1 MNAMRLQRR
10 SEINPGH
17 KRVLMAPVKYTEIQR
32 RSKKMKLTSKIAIA
46 AVVSGTVGQSAY
58 ASLNDDDWDYQF
70 NSRFY
75 IGLGAGISTL
85 EPDTGD
91 DLELLESED
100 TGGHVLLGW
109 DFSRRLALELQYTD
123 LGQAELSANGIIEYA
138 ETSLSGLF
146 YLWNSR
152 IDDQYSDLDGLDLRE
167 GFSLFGKLGVGQMEN
182 EANLEFT
189 RENDVQLVAGVG
201 IEYAGSSGFALRA
214 EYTSFDTDA
223 QYASVG
229 LLYRFG
235 GGSVFGDDPIYLPDL
250 PAPSPRAQVPPPS
263 APLPSAPTAPAPS
276 APTAAPTPATA
287 PTAPQQSTD
296 AASQVGGADSDGDG
310 VADLIDDCANSAPG
324 ARVNEFGCEAF
335 GGTLEGVTFL
345 SGSDTLTAESRQILS
360 GVAERLRATSV
371 RVSVEAHTDGNGVP
385 ENNLEL
391 SRRRAIAV
399 VRYLVGQG
407 IELDRFQARA
417 FGESRPIASND
428 TVEGRR
434 ANRRVEINPVR

>member
-1 MNAMRLQRR
+1 MWQ
-10 SEINPGH
+10 
-17 KRVLMAPVKYTEIQR
+17 VKYTEIQR
-32 RSKKMKLTSKIAIA
+32 RSKKMKLSSTIAIA
-46 AVVSGTVGQSAY
+46 AVVSGTFGQSAN
-58 ASLNDDDWDYQF
+58 ASLTEGDWDYQF

-75 IGLGAGISTL
+75 IGLGAGLSTL

-100 TGGHVLLGW
+100 TGAHILLGW
-109 DFSRRLALELQYTD
+109 DFSRRLALELQYTQ
-123 LGQAELSANGIIEYA
+123 LGQAELSSDGVVEYE

-152 IDDQYSDLDGLDLRE
+152 IDDQYSDLDGLDLRQ

-182 EANLEFT
+182 EANVEFT
-189 RENDVQLVAGVG
+189 RENDVQLVVGVG
-201 IEYAGSSGFALRA
+201 VEYAGASGFAVRA

-223 QYASVG
+223 KYASLG

-235 GGSVFGDDPIYLPDL
+235 GVSGLGNDPVYLPEL
-250 PAPSPRAQVPPPS
+250 PAPSPRAQVPAPTAPVPDS
-263 APLPSAPTAPAPS
+263 APAPAPSPSAPTAPSGTSGPAQS
-276 APTAAPTPATA
+276 AINTG
-287 PTAPQQSTD
+287 QQGSSD
-296 AASQVGGADSDGDG
+296 ADGDG
-310 VADLIDDCANSAPG
+310 VADLIDDCANSAAG
-324 ARVNEFGCEAF
+324 ARVNEYGCEAF
-335 GGTLEGVTFL
+335 GGTLEGVSFL
-345 SGSDTLTAESRQILS
+345 SGSDTLTAESRSILS
-360 GVAERLRATSV
+360 GVAEQMKSTSV
-371 RVSVEAHTDGNGVP
+371 RVSVEAHTDGNGEP

-407 IELDRFQARA
+407 IELDRFRARA

-428 TVEGRR
+428 TPEGRR

>member
-1 MNAMRLQRR
+1 
-10 SEINPGH
+10 
-17 KRVLMAPVKYTEIQR
+17 
-32 RSKKMKLTSKIAIA
+32 MKLTSKIAIA
-46 AVVSGTVGQSAY
+46 AVVSGTMGQSAQ
-58 ASLNDDDWDYQF
+58 AQLSDGDWDYRF

-100 TGGHVLLGW
+100 TGSHVVLGW

-123 LGQAELSANGIIEYA
+123 LGEAELSDDGIIGYT

-189 RENDVQLVAGVG
+189 RENDVQLVAGIGV
-201 IEYAGSSGFALRA
+201 EYAGSSGFAIRA

-223 QYASVG
+223 KYASLG

-235 GGSVFGDDPIYLPDL
+235 GASGFGNDPVYLPEL
-250 PAPSPRAQVPPPS
+250 PAPSPRAEVPAPS

-276 APTAAPTPATA
+276 STPAAPS
-287 PTAPQQSTD
+287 APQQSTD
-296 AASQVGGADSDGDG
+296 AAAQADGADSDGDG

-324 ARVNEFGCEAF
+324 ARVNEYGCEAF

-360 GVAERLRATSV
+360 GVAERMRTTSV
-371 RVSVEAHTDGNGVP
+371 RVSVEAHTDGNGEP

-407 IELDRFQARA
+407 IELDRFKARA

-434 ANRRVEINPVR
+434 ANRRVELNPVR